1 MPAAKHPFELPIEH
15 PKAHLTLRL
24 PGAARLPALALALAA
39 AVAPAQASLFS
50 DDEARKAILDL
61 RARDNSNDEAVR
73 ARLTEIATQLAAQS
87 TAQTAAQAAQQKELA
102 ELIQGL
108 RRSLVELNGQIE
120 TLRGDVARLRGEQEQ
135 LVREVADQQRRQKD
149 AAQALDERFRR
160 IEPMKITLDGQE
172 FMAEPE
178 EKRQFEAALAVMRG
192 GDFDKAVTALG
203 NFSRRYPGSGY
214 ADAVRYWVGNA
225 LYGKREYKEAA
236 ATLRAFV
243 AGAPAH
249 PRAPEALLAVAN
261 IQVETKDR
269 AGARR
274 TIDELVKTYPQS
286 EAAAAGKERLAGL
299 R

>member
-1 MPAAKHPFELPIEH
+1 MGPASHP
-15 PKAHLTLRL
+15 AVRL
-24 PGAARLPALALALAA
+24 LGALCAPALALALTAA
-39 AVAPAQASLFS
+39 APPAQASLFS

-61 RARDNSNDEAVR
+61 RARVNANDEAVR
-73 ARLTEIATQLAAQS
+73 GRLTEIAAQLAAQSAAQS
-87 TAQTAAQAAQQKELA
+87 TAQVAQQKELA
-102 ELIQGL
+102 DLIQGL

-135 LVREVADQQRRQKD
+135 LVREVADLQRRTKD
-149 AAQALDERFRR
+149 AAQATDERLRR
-160 IEPMKITLDGQE
+160 LEPMKITLDGQE

-178 EKRQFEAALAVMRG
+178 EKRQFEQALVVMRS
-192 GDFDKAVTALG
+192 GDFDKAVTALV
-203 NFSRRYPGSGY
+203 NFSRRYPNSGY
-214 ADAVRYWVGNA
+214 ADAVRYWTGNA
-225 LYGKREYKEAA
+225 LYGKRDYKEAA

-261 IQVETKDR
+261 ILVESKDR

-274 TIDELVKTYPQS
+274 AIDELVKTYPQS
-286 EAAAAGKERLAGL
+286 EAAAAGKERLAAL